1 MTKQKFSKEKV
12 QNDIMQESQAA
23 KTTQRFGLFSQP
35 MGIYV
40 GDDTYT
46 K

>member
-1 MTKQKFSKEKV
+1 
-12 QNDIMQESQAA
+12 MQQEIVKDSVVA

-35 MGIYV
+35 FGIFV

-46 K
+46 KEKKGSCN